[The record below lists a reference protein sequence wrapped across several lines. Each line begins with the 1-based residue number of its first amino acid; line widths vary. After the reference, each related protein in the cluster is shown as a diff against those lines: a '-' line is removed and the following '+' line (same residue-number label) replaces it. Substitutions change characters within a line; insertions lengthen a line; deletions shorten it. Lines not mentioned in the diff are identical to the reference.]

1 MAHLGIIYIALA
13 LTKTVRS
20 ETITRTY
27 PQTTVCSH
35 PTGSAGTLPGG
46 RIAYGTVQTP
56 TRLCTVI
63 SIRVGRTR
71 VQTFGTHKS
80 RCTHTLPRHVIA
92 IRSVEALT
100 LLFAPQ
106 TVPLALAAIS
116 TYRSGITGRTNTLT
130 RL

>member
-13 LTKTVRS
+13 LTGTVRS
-20 ETITRTY
+20 ESIIRTD
-27 PQTTVCSH
+27 PQPTVCSH

-46 RIAYGTVQTP
+46 RIAYGSIQTP

-63 SIRVGRTR
+63 SIRVARAR

-80 RCTHTLPRHVIA
+80 RCAHTLPCRVIT

-100 LLFAPQ
+100 LLLAP
-106 TVPLALAAIS
+106 
-116 TYRSGITGRTNTLT
+116 
-130 RL
+130 